1 MTQKTIK
8 DVPFARWAVLIL
20 SSAVMFF
27 NYYFYDALSP
37 LKDLMQ
43 ENLGFSSSDY
53 GTFMSAYSVPNV
65 FLLMAV
71 IGGII
76 LDKLGIRLTGTTFIS
91 LMAIGSAITA
101 YGASETYL
109 AGGFG
114 YDFMAS
120 FWPNVSPALKM
131 MYLGFFVFGL
141 GAETSIVVL
150 SKVIV
155 KWFKGK
161 EIALALGL
169 NLAIGRLGTALALNL
184 SPQLAE
190 VEWTNAIWFG
200 VMLLWVGLLIF
211 LLYTLLDLKIDR
223 QIRERIPHDP
233 EDEFRWKDLKFL
245 VTNRT
250 FIFIT
255 LLCVTFYSAVFPF
268 VKYAPDLLMNKYDL
282 GRQISGNISS
292 ILMYGTIVLTPVFG
306 WIADYKG
313 KSATLMYLGSA
324 LLIAAH
330 LMFAKTMIPPYIP
343 IFILGVAFSLV
354 PAAMWPA
361 VTKIVGENKIGTA
374 YGFMFS
380 VQNLGLWALPI
391 LIGVVLDSSNPNYQ
405 TELTNSQFVS
415 LQKQQHYEDIYNIKG
430 DEVEK
435 NSEFKVKYI
444 VHADSCKGDIMWKS
458 YHRVNTNEK
467 GEYSFKLDEHEILSI
482 ANYNLLELKKHDLG
496 IRIQALESKF
506 LGEDDTLTVVEKDT
520 FAMDDH
526 KGIYKHVFEKEGT
539 PVADENYT
547 FLITLFD
554 WKTGQLVYQE
564 KQAVT
569 TEKDGMMNIQVGDG
583 VVQEASYNYFKF
595 DENREYCAE
604 IMEPLDYTNPMLM
617 LSLLGVL
624 GIFFAFL
631 LKRDDKVSGYG
642 LEQPNKTD

>member
-1 MTQKTIK
+1 MTKTTLK
-8 DVPFARWAVLIL
+8 DIPFMRWAVLIL

-71 IGGII
+71 VGGII
-76 LDKLGIRLTGTTFIS
+76 LDKLGIRITGTTFIA
-91 LMAIGSAITA
+91 LMAIGSGITA
-101 YGASETYL
+101 YGASDVYL
-109 AGGFG
+109 NGGFA
-114 YDFMAS
+114 YEFMSS
-120 FWPNVSPALKM
+120 FWTNISPSLKM

-169 NLAIGRLGTALALNL
+169 NLAIGRLGTALALQL
-184 SPQLAE
+184 SPTLAE
-190 VEWTNAIWFG
+190 VQWTNAIWFG
-200 VMLLWVGLLIF
+200 VIYLWVGLLIF

-223 QIRERIPHDP
+223 QIKKTIPHDP
-233 EDEFRWKDLKFL
+233 EDEFRWADLKFL

-250 FIFIT
+250 FIYIT

-292 ILMYGTIVLTPVFG
+292 ILMYGTILLTPLFG
-306 WIADYKG
+306 WIADNKG

-324 LLIAAH
+324 LLIIAH

-374 YGFMFS
+374 YGAMFS
-380 VQNLGLWALPI
+380 VQNLGLWAFPI
-391 LIGVVLDSSNPNYQ
+391 LIGSVLEKSNPGVA
-405 TELTNSQFVS
+405 EAKAAGEHAV
-415 LQKQQHYEDIYNIKG
+415 YN
-430 DEVEK
+430 
-435 NSEFKVKYI
+435 
-444 VHADSCKGDIMWKS
+444 
-458 YHRVNTNEK
+458 
-467 GEYSFKLDEHEILSI
+467 
-482 ANYNLLELKKHDLG
+482 
-496 IRIQALESKF
+496 
-506 LGEDDTLTVVEKDT
+506 
-520 FAMDDH
+520 
-526 KGIYKHVFEKEGT
+526 
-539 PVADENYT
+539 
-547 FLITLFD
+547 
-554 WKTGQLVYQE
+554 
-564 KQAVT
+564 
-569 TEKDGMMNIQVGDG
+569 
-583 VVQEASYNYFKF
+583 
-595 DENREYCAE
+595 
-604 IMEPLDYTNPMLM
+604 YTNPLLM
-617 LSLLGVL
+617 LAGLGVL
-624 GIFFAFL
+624 GLIFAFL
-631 LKRDDKVSGYG
+631 LKKADKKQGYG
-642 LEQPNKTD
+642 LEQPNIEK